1 MASESFHL
9 FSEIDL
15 FEDTQPK
22 EGPLQ
27 MAVDEIL
34 LNVVERP
41 LLRSYQWKDSW
52 VSFGY
57 AQKWREI
64 EEAFPERKLVR
75 RWTGGGAV
83 DHLRDWTFS
92 LIVPAAHPFRKLSVA
107 ASYYEIH
114 SYLKGALSRFF
125 NGVREVKKSEQ
136 RFGNQCFVSPR
147 CNDLSHNGV
156 KVAGGAQK
164 RSAAGVLHQGSIQHL
179 ELPASFASTFASS
192 LGRRF
197 YAFSPEESIWE
208 TAINLS
214 EMRYKTEDWLKKI

>member
-1 MASESFHL
+1 LAPFYL

-34 LNVVERP
+34 LSVAERP
-41 LLRSYQWKDSW
+41 LLRSYRWKDSW

-64 EEAFPERKLVR
+64 EEAFPGRQLVR

-83 DHLRDWTFS
+83 DHLQDWTFS

-107 ASYYEIH
+107 AGYYEIH

-125 NGVREVKKSEQ
+125 NGVREVEKSQQ
-136 RFGNQCFVSPR
+136 RFGNQCFLSPR
-147 CNDLSHNGV
+147 SNDLSHNGV

-164 RSAAGVLHQGSIQHL
+164 RSSTGLLHQGSIQHL
-179 ELPASFASTFASS
+179 ELPASFASAFASS
-192 LGRRF
+192 LGERF
-197 YAFSPEESIWE
+197 SVFAPKESIWE
-208 TAINLS
+208 AAVKLS
-214 EMRYKTEDWLKKI
+214 TTRYKTEEWLKKI